1 MSKKLRLKEDEPP
14 SEPKVQRRRRPAAEI
29 VRELR
34 RLRSTPLRIEDD
46 NESWTG
52 NQEKVPPP
60 DLPVTSLEQLEQI
73 RLTRHR
79 ITMLIVRPFFE
90 QAVTGCFVRVNIN
103 SALEQPEH
111 RIAEILGLL
120 ELDYGYKLDEI
131 PTNVALS
138 LRYDDLVVPHEI
150 NDVSNMAFTR
160 NEFELW
166 RDNLVHQAIQP
177 PTSSLVTR
185 KKIELYNA
193 LQAEAKGLALVRQ
206 SFRLTIR
213 PPEKGGILERHG
225 GVYPWQLK
233 QPSKKSSLPFKGF
246 IGEANPVLAGMP
258 DVKGT
263 KKS

>member
-1 MSKKLRLKEDEPP
+1 P

-90 QAVTGCFVRVNIN
+90 QAVTGCFVRVKPTIIPFNYKEKFKDFLQQVNIN

-193 LQAEAKGLALVRQ
+193 LQAEAKGLALIRQ

-225 GVYPWQLK
+225 GVYPWQL
-233 QPSKKSSLPFKGF
+233 
-246 IGEANPVLAGMP
+246 
-258 DVKGT
+258 
-263 KKS
+263 